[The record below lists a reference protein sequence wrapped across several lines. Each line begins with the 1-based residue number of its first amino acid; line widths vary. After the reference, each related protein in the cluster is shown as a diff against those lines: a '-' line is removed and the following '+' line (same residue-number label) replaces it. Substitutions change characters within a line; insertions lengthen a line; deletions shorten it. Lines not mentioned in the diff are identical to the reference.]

1 MAARKPKTPAASAP
15 KKPAK
20 AEAKPLKTSQIKGKR
35 LERNVTDRNAP
46 VVQSSAGDLLKVL
59 RDTGNPEAA
68 ADMVRRFADEADPNK
83 PGYEGNEIV
92 SNFVK
97 AFQQLTTA
105 RRQQLLEAAG
115 NPSIFAGLPQGF
127 DPLEGAKLPSSPATL
142 EEQLTAAIE
151 EARANQ
157 PVVEE
162 APVDSAPTVESLAR
176 SASTFGGTKF
186 RQAHR
191 GEGRAPIDRNVP
203 ATIKDKETGEN
214 RPLTDKERAAAEKN
228 LIKGIV
234 GAKQLAQYD
243 AIVEDGKTPMLPRMG
258 KAGGR
263 PSRSEMDAIER
274 QNARTRPP
282 GTSKASMDRLKGEVS
297 RIRKLPVDPNVD
309 PFAHV
314 VDTTLTL
321 TPEELNALP
330 TDVRMAFR
338 NGEINNL
345 EELRA
350 MSPEDITDSSSP
362 SLGTTASPRFP
373 IPGIVDKEQD
383 ISAKSAALS
392 GRRTP
397 YSSVAEQI
405 AHRMSM
411 EDTRYSDEGPAA
423 VPSQE
428 IKDNAIGRLK
438 DQMADIR
445 RRRAA
450 YTENPSGPASG
461 QADNLDT
468 LTVGTLG
475 VQGPYS
481 KGMTADR
488 QLSMSTQSP
497 NDALMEAMYRAYAQ
511 MGLADESLDVGNIG
525 EEGIRT
531 VRDGGPASRPMDLNK
546 IPEAFYHYA
555 VPDEQGNL
563 QLIPHTPTANFLADQ
578 MIDLRGIEDVD
589 EFKRVAIPVLEAS
602 LAAHHRLG
610 PQSIPAMKAASTVL
624 VPSFDPR
631 SNGYAFFSSPEG
643 RKYMESAFDT
653 TRPMAR
659 LKPSKFTG
667 DMNATLGKPSAMSTD
682 SMSLDDLLSMPADE
696 AAGIDLRKFLDSPDT
711 ERPLDLSEPQDY
723 QPLDVDEPNDLDS
736 RFSAMPL
743 RGGNGLNLP
752 MNSARRGPL
761 SGLIA

>member
-20 AEAKPLKTSQIKGKR
+20 AETKPLKPSQIKGKR

-151 EARANQ
+151 KARANQ

-162 APVDSAPTVESLAR
+162 APADSAPTVESLAR

-314 VDTTLTL
+314 VDTRVPLDNKDL
-321 TPEELNALP
+321 DALKQLANQEKAALYKAADAALP
-330 TDVRMAFR
+330 EDQLDGLRVDGPRPVQAFLDDVLAG
-338 NGEINNL
+338 NPINL
-345 EELRA
+345 EERTGLP
-350 MSPEDITDSSSP
+350 PELQTG
-362 SLGTTASPRFP
+362 LYASKMVSDP
-373 IPGIVDKEQD
+373 IFSD
-383 ISAKSAALS
+383 AAP
-392 GRRTP
+392 T
-397 YSSVAEQI
+397 
-405 AHRMSM
+405 
-411 EDTRYSDEGPAA
+411 A
-423 VPSQE
+423 VPSQD
-428 IKDNAIGRLK
+428 IKDNVIGRLK
-438 DQMADIR
+438 NQMADIR

-531 VRDGGPASRPMDLNK
+531 VRDGGSASKPFDLNK

>member
-1 MAARKPKTPAASAP
+1 
-15 KKPAK
+15 
-20 AEAKPLKTSQIKGKR
+20 
-35 LERNVTDRNAP
+35 
-46 VVQSSAGDLLKVL
+46 
-59 RDTGNPEAA
+59 
-68 ADMVRRFADEADPNK
+68 
-83 PGYEGNEIV
+83 
-92 SNFVK
+92 
-97 AFQQLTTA
+97 
-105 RRQQLLEAAG
+105 
-115 NPSIFAGLPQGF
+115 
-127 DPLEGAKLPSSPATL
+127 
-142 EEQLTAAIE
+142 
-151 EARANQ
+151 
-157 PVVEE
+157 
-162 APVDSAPTVESLAR
+162 
-176 SASTFGGTKF
+176 
-186 RQAHR
+186 
-191 GEGRAPIDRNVP
+191 
-203 ATIKDKETGEN
+203 
-214 RPLTDKERAAAEKN
+214 
-228 LIKGIV
+228 
-234 GAKQLAQYD
+234 
-243 AIVEDGKTPMLPRMG
+243 
-258 KAGGR
+258 
-263 PSRSEMDAIER
+263 
-274 QNARTRPP
+274 
-282 GTSKASMDRLKGEVS
+282 MDRLKGEVS